1 MSALCV
7 IVPATNPLAAPVSFR
22 ELLARERAAPDKIVA
37 YGSSPHQFGELWLPQ
52 GKGPHP
58 TLVLIHGGCWLAA
71 LPGQELMAYVA
82 QDLRGR
88 GYAVWNIDYRRIGDE
103 GGGYPGT
110 FLDTAA
116 AIDRLNG
123 LAPVHSLDLR
133 KLVVIGHS
141 AGGHLAAWAAGR
153 PRIAKSSALHSLS
166 PLPINAVVSLSGI
179 NDLESYRDTG
189 PSACGGPP
197 TIDALVG
204 AKERAG
210 TDLYADTSPIRMLPF
225 KVSQVVVSAELDR
238 IVPPQFAAAYAKAAV
253 AKGDEV
259 KELKFAAAGHFELI
273 DPASDAWP
281 KIRTEIDALAK

>member
-1 MSALCV
+1 MNALCM
-7 IVPATNPLAAPVSFR
+7 IVPAANPLAAPVSFR
-22 ELLARERAAPDKIVA
+22 ELLARERANPEKIVT
-37 YGSSPHQFGELWLPQ
+37 YGPGPHQFAELWLPQ

-71 LPGQELMAYVA
+71 LPGTELMAYLA
-82 QDLRGR
+82 QDLRGH
-88 GYAVWNIDYRRIGDE
+88 GYAVWSIEYRRIGDE

-116 AIDRLNG
+116 ALDKLREI
-123 LAPVHSLDLR
+123 APVHSLDLR
-133 KLVVIGHS
+133 KLVAVGHS

-153 PRIAKSSALHSLS
+153 PRISTSSVLYTPK
-166 PLPINAVVSLSGI
+166 PLQINAVVSLSGI

-204 AKERAG
+204 AKVREGA
-210 TDLYADTSPIRMLPF
+210 DLYADTSPIRLLPF
-225 KVSQVVVSAELDR
+225 KVAQVVVSAELDR
-238 IVPPQFAAAYAKAAV
+238 IVPAHFAASYAKAAI

-259 KELKFAAAGHFELI
+259 KELKFMGAGHFELI
-273 DPASDAWP
+273 DPDSTAWQ
-281 KIRTEIDALAK
+281 KIRAEIDPLAK